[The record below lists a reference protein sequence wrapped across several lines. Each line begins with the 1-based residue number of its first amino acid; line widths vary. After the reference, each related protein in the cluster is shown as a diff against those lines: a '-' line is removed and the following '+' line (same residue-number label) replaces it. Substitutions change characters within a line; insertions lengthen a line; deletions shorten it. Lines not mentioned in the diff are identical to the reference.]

1 MQWYTVIQSGTP
13 KSGGVE
19 NGSLRN
25 VSIRIKD
32 SIIFGSHFTFK
43 WGRCKKSRFGK
54 PGGWITIANP
64 KQEATQS
71 EMWMVLSCVIWPLV
85 LRLESNLG
93 QSVSR
98 VAVATLHATLHIA
111 NLRSRSHY
119 AALSG
124 LIEHEI
130 AQEIA
135 RARTYLLH
143 WTWLQC
149 LQRGKQFCFR
159 PGIPKTSGVNTG
171 WAKMVAGEVWRGIC
185 LFNSV
190 FICECLE
197 AIPLQLSLVES
208 SSKTVSMQSVQKR
221 AWRSIIIYIHW

>member
-1 MQWYTVIQSGTP
+1 MLLILIVAAASEEGLSRDAVIYSDTIWYTQKRRGGKWESPECQHQNQGFHHLW
-13 KSGGVE
+13 KSLTSPSNGVA
-19 NGSLRN
+19 GS
-25 VSIRIKD
+25 
-32 SIIFGSHFTFK
+32 
-43 WGRCKKSRFGK
+43 KKSRFGK

-111 NLRSRSHY
+111 NLRSRSHS

-130 AQEIA
+130 AQEVWI
-135 RARTYLLH
+135 LSEPK
-143 WTWLQC
+143 WLQA
-149 LQRGKQFCFR
+149 RYGEASVYSIQFSFVNVSRPFR
-159 PGIPKTSGVNTG
+159 CS
-171 WAKMVAGEVWRGIC
+171 C
-185 LFNSV
+185 HL
-190 FICECLE
+190 
-197 AIPLQLSLVES
+197 LSHPATKRSRCKACKREHGD
-208 SSKTVSMQSVQKR
+208 QS
-221 AWRSIIIYIHW
+221 